1 MIKICKDNI
10 SNLYFELYYQDRYY
24 GCVRVED
31 VPDQPG
37 IGNFHINITRFT
49 HNILNR
55 MRRDEESL
63 MKYIRNAGYNELISC
78 VDSTT
83 VKDGNVALWTKFIKF
98 FEFDKPKLFTR
109 RMI

>member
-10 SNLYFELYYQDRYY
+10 FELYFQNRYY
-24 GCVRVED
+24 GCVQIED
-31 VPDQPG
+31 MSDQPG
-37 IGNFHINITRFT
+37 IGNFHINIIRFS

-55 MRRDEESL
+55 MRRDESSL
-63 MKYIRNAGYNELISC
+63 MSYIRDAGYNELISW

-83 VKDGNVALWTKFIKF
+83 VKDGNVALWTKFIKL

-109 RMI
+109 RMT